1 MPDWSAL
8 VRERVG
14 SLNLPR
20 ASEAEIVSELA
31 AHLEDL
37 YEELIAGGMN
47 QSEALERALDQ
58 TSCREL
64 ANNIE
69 RLKRQ
74 EEMMNRRSQQIW
86 FPSLVALALSMG
98 CLMILQESSAQPQM
112 PWNHAGA
119 PLMPYLWWIVTQ
131 PLMGAVSGYLSSRA
145 QGPRAARFLA
155 VLFPSVVMF
164 GLWLIILT
172 ILIARGSEQ
181 PIQWENFGLGLLLW
195 VVVPGL
201 ALLLGAWPFLGMH
214 GRQDPQPLLNH
225 RTRTVW
231 LPGLASLAASMA
243 VLMASTRAG
252 MLPFFLARGLANQV
266 VYLPWLLLLPAC
278 GAAGA
283 YLSGR
288 AGGERPARAAAG
300 LFPAITLLALG
311 SFLTLARVLVFV
323 EPRWFHASLAVTL
336 GVFVPGV
343 ALLLGTQPF
352 LKTAKLEKCPAEA
365 SHG

>member
-1 MPDWSAL
+1 
-8 VRERVG
+8 
-14 SLNLPR
+14 
-20 ASEAEIVSELA
+20 
-31 AHLEDL
+31 
-37 YEELIAGGMN
+37 
-47 QSEALERALDQ
+47 
-58 TSCREL
+58 
-64 ANNIE
+64 
-69 RLKRQ
+69 
-74 EEMMNRRSQQIW
+74 
-86 FPSLVALALSMG
+86 MG

-119 PLMPYLWWIVTQ
+119 PLMPYLLWIVTL
-131 PLMGAVSGYLSSRA
+131 PLMGAVSGYLSGRA
-145 QGPRAARFLA
+145 EGPRAARFLA

-172 ILIARGSEQ
+172 ILMARGSER

-214 GRQDPQPLLNH
+214 GRQDPQHLLNH

-231 LPGLASLAASMA
+231 LPGLASLGASMA
-243 VLMASTRAG
+243 VLMVSTRAG
-252 MLPFFLARGLANQV
+252 LHPFFLARGLANQV

-300 LFPAITLLALG
+300 LFPAITLLVLG
-311 SFLTLARVLVFV
+311 SFLTLARVVVFV
-323 EPRWFHASLAVTL
+323 EPRWFHTSLAVTL
-336 GVFVPGV
+336 GVVVPGV
-343 ALLLGTQPF
+343 ALLLGTLPF
-352 LKTAKLEKCPAEA
+352 LKTAKLEKYPAEA

>member
-8 VRERVG
+8 VREHVG
-14 SLNLPR
+14 SLHLPR

-37 YEELIAGGMN
+37 YEEQIAGGMSE
-47 QSEALERALDQ
+47 SEALEGALDQ
-58 TSCREL
+58 ASWRGL
-64 ANNIE
+64 AKNIE
-69 RLKRQ
+69 RIKRQ

-86 FPSLVALALSMG
+86 FPSLVTLALSMG

-119 PLMPYLWWIVTQ
+119 PLMPYLLWIVTL
-131 PLMGAVSGYLSSRA
+131 PFVGAVSGYLSGRA
-145 QGPRAARFLA
+145 EGPPAARFLA
-155 VLFPSVVMF
+155 VLFPAVVMF

-172 ILIARGSEQ
+172 ILMARGSER
-181 PIQWENFGLGLLLW
+181 PIQWGSFGFGLLLW

-201 ALLLGAWPFLGMH
+201 ALMLGAWPFLGIH
-214 GRQDPQPLLNH
+214 GRQEPQHLLNH

-231 LPGLASLAASMA
+231 LPGLASLGASMA

-252 MLPFFLARGLANQV
+252 LHPFFLARGLANQV

-288 AGGERPARAAAG
+288 GGGERPARAAAG
-300 LFPAITLLALG
+300 LFPAITLLVLG
-311 SFLTLARVLVFV
+311 SFLTLARVVVFV
-323 EPRWFHASLAVTL
+323 EPRWFQTSLAVTL
-336 GVFVPGV
+336 GVLVPGV
-343 ALLLGTQPF
+343 ALLLGTLPF
-352 LKTAKLEKCPAEA
+352 LKTAKLETHPAEA

>member
-14 SLNLPR
+14 SLHLPR
-20 ASEAEIVSELA
+20 ATKEEIVSELA

-37 YEELIAGGMN
+37 YEAQIAGGMDE
-47 QSEALERALDQ
+47 SEAFERALDRA
-58 TSCREL
+58 SWRGL
-64 ANNIE
+64 AKNIE
-69 RLKRQ
+69 RNKRQ
-74 EEMMNRRSQQIW
+74 EEMMNRRSKQIW
-86 FPSLVALALSMG
+86 FPSLVTLALSMG
-98 CLMILQESSAQPQM
+98 WLMILQESSAQPQM

-119 PLMPYLWWIVTQ
+119 PLAPYLWWIVTL
-131 PLMGAVSGYLSSRA
+131 PFMGAVSGYLAGRA
-145 QGPRAARFLA
+145 AGPRAARFFA
-155 VLFPSVVMF
+155 VLFPSVVML

-172 ILIARGSEQ
+172 ILVAKGGER
-181 PIQWENFGLGLLLW
+181 PIQWGNFGFGLLLW

-201 ALLLGAWPFLGMH
+201 ALLLGAWPFLGIE
-214 GRQDPQPLLNH
+214 RQDPQLPLLNR

-243 VLMASTRAG
+243 VLLASTRAG
-252 MLPFFLARGLANQV
+252 LHPFFLARGLANLV

-300 LFPAITLLALG
+300 LFPALTLLALG
-311 SFLTLARVLVFV
+311 FGLTLARVVVLV
-323 EPRWFHASLAVTL
+323 EPRWFHASLALSL
-336 GVFVPGV
+336 GVVVPGV
-343 ALLLGTQPF
+343 ALLLGTLPF
-352 LKTAKLEKCPAEA
+352 LKTAKLEKYPAQA

>member
-20 ASEAEIVSELA
+20 ATEAEIVRELA

-37 YEELIAGGMN
+37 YEEQIAGGLN
-47 QSEALERALDQ
+47 ESEAFERALDQ
-58 TSCREL
+58 ASGRGL
-64 ANNIE
+64 ARNIE
-69 RLKRQ
+69 RIQRQ
-74 EEMMNRRSQQIW
+74 EEAMNRRSKQIW
-86 FPSLVALALSMG
+86 FPSLLTLALSMG
-98 CLMILQESSAQPQM
+98 CLMILQESSTQPQM

-119 PLMPYLWWIVTQ
+119 PLMPYLLWIAAL
-131 PLMGAVSGYLSSRA
+131 PLMGAVSGYLSGRA
-145 QGPRAARFLA
+145 GGPRAARFLA
-155 VLFPSVVMF
+155 VLFPSGVMF
-164 GLWLIILT
+164 GLWLVILT
-172 ILIARGSEQ
+172 ILLARGSER
-181 PIQWENFGLGLLLW
+181 PIQWGNFGFGLLLW

-214 GRQDPQPLLNH
+214 GGQPLLNH

-231 LPGLASLAASMA
+231 LPGLTSLGASMA

-252 MLPFFLARGLANQV
+252 LHPFFLARGLANQV
-266 VYLPWLLLLPAC
+266 AYLPWLLLLPAC

-288 AGGERPARAAAG
+288 GGGERPARAVAG
-300 LFPAITLLALG
+300 LFPAITLLVLG
-311 SFLTLARVLVFV
+311 SFLTLARVVVFV
-323 EPRWFHASLAVTL
+323 EPRWFHTSLAVTL
-336 GVFVPGV
+336 GVVAPGA
-343 ALLLGTQPF
+343 ALLLGTLPF
-352 LKTAKLEKCPAEA
+352 LKTAKLEKYPAEA